1 MSPDLKKLKKL
12 SSITKVEFIEK
23 QMSQPRM
30 AKKTEEEWEPLDMK
44 GSILEYIPQY
54 NHFWNDLK
62 QKVFPLG
69 TLE

>member
-1 MSPDLKKLKKL
+1 
-12 SSITKVEFIEK
+12 
-23 QMSQPRM
+23 MSQPRM

-62 QKVFPLG
+62 
-69 TLE
+69 